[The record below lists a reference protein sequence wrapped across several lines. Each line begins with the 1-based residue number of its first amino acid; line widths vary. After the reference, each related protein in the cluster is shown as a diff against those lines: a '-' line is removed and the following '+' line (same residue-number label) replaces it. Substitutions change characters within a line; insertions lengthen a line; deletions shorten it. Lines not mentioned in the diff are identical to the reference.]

1 MGIRRRYEVRWYEY
15 NLTQER
21 RRKFFTEIGAT
32 LYHVWLYF
40 IHGITSHVYERES
53 Y

>member
-21 RRKFFTEIGAT
+21 RRKFFTEIGAA
-32 LYHVWLYF
+32 LYHVWLFYF
-40 IHGITSHVYERES
+40 RKEKSIIYEEID
-53 Y
+53 